1 MYGRIFNRDPIDA
14 IDSWDVWNAQATLLA
29 PDETWFVRAFVRN
42 IMDDDNVV
50 GIFVTDPS
58 SGVFTNV
65 FTIEPRTCGLA
76 VGYNF

>member
-14 IDSWDVWNAQATLLA
+14 IDSSTSGTRRRALLA